1 MNRHLILLL
10 SFLVSCG
17 GVEPRDAEFSD
28 GGTDPTMGGKG
39 NSSASLLLG
48 TGETGFMP
56 VTEGQVL
63 ALILGPQGTGRL
75 GGYHIWGGL
84 ETRGLDA
91 SNRVNLKFTLVKQL
105 DGQLVTNSEW
115 NKMLQPAQTGAQ
127 FYALPLIVR
136 DCCSA
141 RGELLEMS
149 ATATDQNGISVTS
162 STTIQ
167 AGSRCSDAEGNDIC
181 P

>member
-1 MNRHLILLL
+1 MNRFLILLL
-10 SFLVSCG
+10 SFFLSCG
-17 GVEPRDAEFSD
+17 SA
-28 GGTDPTMGGKG
+28 DPTDSELPDSGSGGSTGG
-39 NSSASLLLG
+39 NGSTSASLVLG
-48 TGETGFMP
+48 TGETAFAP

-84 ETRGLDA
+84 EARGLDA
-91 SNRVNLKFTLVKQL
+91 SNRVNLKFTLVKKL
-105 DGQLVTNSEW
+105 DGQLMTNSEW

-141 RGELLEMS
+141 RGELLEMR

-162 STTIQ
+162 SVTIQ